1 MNSIDI
7 ITNLNELHKADSFLE
22 TLVDFE
28 RVLDSVHLYAYEN
41 WNKGELV
48 YGPDIQRH
56 WVTCTFMWPYKKMPD
71 PVGAKRL
78 LDYNINVRF
87 KKDLL
92 ETPVKVEGYDDFQ
105 PGTKYPK
112 MRKDPIWLVEIR
124 MPKTIMQEIY
134 RGTMEV
140 EGEIVDLEDIDSAY
154 EEDLDLDGTQDDN
167 AETQE

>member
-1 MNSIDI
+1 MKSYDI
-7 ITNLNELHKADSFLE
+7 VKNINELYGAGSYLN
-22 TLVDFE
+22 TLLDFE
-28 RVLDSVHLYAYEN
+28 RVLDNVHLYAYQN
-41 WNKGELV
+41 WKKGELV
-48 YGPDIQRH
+48 HGPITERH
-56 WVTCTFMWPYKKMPD
+56 WVTCTFMWPKAAMPD

-78 LDYNINVRF
+78 LDYNIKVKF

-112 MRKDPIWLVEIR
+112 MTKNPIWLVEIKL
-124 MPKTIMQEIY
+124 PKTIMQEIY

-154 EEDLDLDGTQDDN
+154 EQDLDITGVKDDN
-167 AETQE
+167 TEN

>member
-1 MNSIDI
+1 
-7 ITNLNELHKADSFLE
+7 
-22 TLVDFE
+22 
-28 RVLDSVHLYAYEN
+28 
-41 WNKGELV
+41 
-48 YGPDIQRH
+48 
-56 WVTCTFMWPYKKMPD
+56 MPD

-78 LDYNINVRF
+78 LDYNIKVKF

-112 MRKDPIWLVEIR
+112 MTKNPIWLVEIKL
-124 MPKTIMQEIY
+124 PKTIMQEIY

-154 EEDLDLDGTQDDN
+154 EQDLDITGVKDDN
-167 AETQE
+167 TEN